1 MVDET
6 HGDAVIGLAP
16 SVSSRL
22 FGTVMILTPFGVLA
36 WAAIGVG
43 FYRLVA

>member
-6 HGDAVIGLAP
+6 QGDAVIGLTP
-16 SVSSRL
+16 SVSTGL
-22 FGTVMILTPFGVLA
+22 FGTVVILTPFGVLA